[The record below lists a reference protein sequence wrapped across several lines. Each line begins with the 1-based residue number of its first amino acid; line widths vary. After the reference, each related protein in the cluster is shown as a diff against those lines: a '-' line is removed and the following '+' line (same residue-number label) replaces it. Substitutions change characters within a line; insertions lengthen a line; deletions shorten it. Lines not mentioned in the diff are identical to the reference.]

1 MSMPS
6 RHFWKSAPVQ
16 SAGPRYSGTSLSP
29 IFSDSPEPVM
39 VSGMAPL
46 AIRTM
51 LGSAFRMAFAKR
63 LCFTVY

>member
-1 MSMPS
+1 
-6 RHFWKSAPVQ
+6 
-16 SAGPRYSGTSLSP
+16 
-29 IFSDSPEPVM
+29 M